1 MVYRDDD
8 RGRGLE
14 VRRHVD
20 VHAQFRGDGIE
31 VVDLGDRLAVAEGQE
46 SGKDGESR

>member
-20 VHAQFRGDGIE
+20 VHAQFCGHGIE
-31 VVDLGDRLAVAEGQE
+31 VVDFGDRLAVAEGQE
-46 SGKDGESR
+46 SGEDGNGR